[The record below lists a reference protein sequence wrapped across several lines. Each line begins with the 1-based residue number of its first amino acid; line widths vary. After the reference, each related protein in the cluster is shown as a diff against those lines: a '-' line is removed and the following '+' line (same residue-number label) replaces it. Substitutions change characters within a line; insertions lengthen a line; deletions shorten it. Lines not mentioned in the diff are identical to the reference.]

1 MRKSRFTEEQITMAL
16 RQGDAGTPVEE
27 ICRKM
32 GVAEATYFRWKK
44 KYGGLGISELR
55 ELRQTREENRKLK
68 GIVAD
73 LTLDRAIL
81 QEALRRKW

>member
-16 RQGDAGTPVEE
+16 RQGEAGAPIEE

-68 GIVAD
+68 GIVVD
-73 LTLDRAIL
+73 LTLDRTIL
-81 QEALRRKW
+81 QEARRKKW